1 MNFYLFLA
9 LVGSFVSI
17 GVQGQ
22 SGGDAKPALQ
32 GETNP
37 PFKIRFN
44 PHYISKGEKTGME
57 KFIHHLKG
65 LAGLM
70 FLNTTAVSSL
80 VRSKTG
86 FFHGLDPSSIYF
98 VIGMLSVVMLTIL
111 AYAYFIYQNLKHGNE
126 NEETENSVPLVKVGK
141 YNNLENEEEE

>member
-9 LVGSFVSI
+9 LFGSFVSI

-98 VIGMLSVVMLTIL
+98 VIGMLSVVILTIL